1 MEKKDILDAGCSM
14 PDARRSR
21 KSRIENQES
30 RIEEVPYGSNCV
42 RLSAREWLIIGIVFS
57 ALLYFGPTLWEHI
70 ERFEPGPDYRLPYDL
85 SSDYWLHNRYCRWAC
100 SPSPSEGRGSRYET
114 LVIGDSVVWG
124 HFVSKDNT
132 LSHHLNKNAGH
143 NQFANLGVDGIHP
156 AALAGLLKY
165 YGRDIK
171 GANVILHFNPLWM
184 SSKKHDLQIDKEFH
198 FNHPKLVPQFI
209 PKIPCYKDSYS
220 RRLSAVVE
228 RYVTFLSWTSH
239 LKITYFD
246 SMDLP
251 AWTLEHPYGNPL
263 KAVTLQLPTFEDD
276 GQNERISW
284 KEKGIAK
291 QDFQWVE
298 LETSLQWNFFQ
309 QSIKMLKARGNTVF
323 VLVGPFNEHLLKG
336 KSIDTYR
343 RMKSEI
349 EAWLRQNNVPYYMP
363 EALPSNLYVDAS
375 HPLSEGYAM
384 LAKQLYENESFRSS
398 ILCSE

>member
-1 MEKKDILDAGCSM
+1 MEKKDITEIRNGS
-14 PDARRSR
+14 RRPS
-21 KSRIENQES
+21 NV
-30 RIEEVPYGSNCV
+30 EVPYGSNCV
-42 RLSAREWLIIGIVFS
+42 RLSPREWLIIGIVFS
-57 ALLYFGPTLWEHI
+57 ALLYFGPKLWERI
-70 ERFEPGPDYRLPYDL
+70 EKFEPAPDYRLPYEL
-85 SSDYWLHNRYCRWAC
+85 SSDYWLYNRYCRWAC
-100 SPSPSEGRGSRYET
+100 SRYET

-132 LSHHLNKNAGH
+132 LSYHLNENAGH

-171 GANVILHFNPLWM
+171 GTNVLLHFNPLWM
-184 SSKKHDLQIDKEFH
+184 SSRKHDLQIDKEFH
-198 FNHPKLVPQFI
+198 FNHPKLVPQFT
-209 PKIPCYKDSYS
+209 PDIPCYKDSYS

-239 LKITYFD
+239 LKITYFE

-251 AWTLEHPYGNPL
+251 AWTLEHPYENPL

-291 QDFQWVE
+291 QDFPWVE

-309 QSIKMLKARGNTVF
+309 RSIEILKARGNSVF
-323 VLVGPFNEHLLKG
+323 VLVGPFNEHMLKG

-349 EAWLRQNNVPYYMP
+349 ETWLRRNNVPYYMP
-363 EALPSNLYVDAS
+363 EALPSDLYVDAS

-384 LAKQLYENESFRSS
+384 LAKQLFENKSFRSS
-398 ILCSE
+398 ILRSE

>member
-1 MEKKDILDAGCSM
+1 MQKKDITEIRDSS
-14 PDARRSR
+14 RSP
-21 KSRIENQES
+21 SNV
-30 RIEEVPYGSNCV
+30 EVPFGSNCV
-42 RLSAREWLIIGIVFS
+42 RLSLREWLIVGIVFS
-57 ALLYFGPTLWEHI
+57 ALLCFGPTLWERI
-70 ERFEPGPDYRLPYDL
+70 EQFEPGPDYRLPYEL
-85 SSDYWLHNRYCRWAC
+85 SSDYWLQARYCRWAC
-100 SPSPSEGRGSRYET
+100 SPSPSEGRGSRYSAGRLTAET

-124 HFVSKDNT
+124 HYVSKDNT
-132 LSHHLNKNAGH
+132 LSHYLNKIAGR
-143 NQFANLGVDGIHP
+143 NQFANMGVDGIHP

-171 GANVILHFNPLWM
+171 DVNVLLHFNPLWM

-198 FNHPKLVPQFI
+198 FNHPKLVPQFT
-209 PKIPCYKDSYS
+209 PDIPCYKNSYS

-251 AWTLEHPYGNPL
+251 AWTLEHPYENPL
-263 KAVTLQLPTFEDD
+263 KAVTLKLPSSENDY
-276 GQNERISW
+276 QNERISW
-284 KEKGIAK
+284 KEKGTPT

-309 QSIKMLKARGNTVF
+309 RSIEILKARGNTVF
-323 VLVGPFNEHLLKG
+323 VLVGPFNEHMLKG

-349 EAWLRQNNVPYYMP
+349 ETWLQQNNVPYYMP
-363 EALPSNLYVDAS
+363 PALPSNLYVDAS
-375 HPLSEGYAM
+375 HPLSEGYTM
-384 LAKQLYENESFRSS
+384 LAKQLYENELFRTS